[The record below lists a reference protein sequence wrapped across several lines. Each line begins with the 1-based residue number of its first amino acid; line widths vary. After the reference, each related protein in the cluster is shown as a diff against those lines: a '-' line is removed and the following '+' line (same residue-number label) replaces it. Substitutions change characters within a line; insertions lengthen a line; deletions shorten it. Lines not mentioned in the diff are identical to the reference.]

1 MAGQRIFDT
10 LTLDGAPRE
19 APAAFAQ
26 PKAEPLTEP
35 AHEPGVEVSG
45 VVVHP
50 DEIRPPAVPGP
61 ALESLAPAEQA
72 PRDPR
77 EPFESPSMLT
87 GPRSREH
94 DPHDPFEFPDDPVSS
109 SPTTEFAPPDASS
122 LVVPTAAGPG
132 TAAAGQ
138 GAPSGRGTLDGAP
151 PRGSAH
157 LLILSDDGS
166 AVPCTA
172 GSLLRSTGIAVLVCL
187 AIGFIIRPAAA
198 AALILAWIL
207 STTRSRSRMARFISI
222 VIMLGFAASTVWL
235 VLSDGLTFLDTFDSL
250 ARWLCLGLVLACPW
264 ITRSDLKRC
273 GRLVSPE
280 QAAALRAAG
289 GTSSAPQGPGAQQPQ
304 WPAAPAPG
312 PVAPVA
318 PSPGT
323 MPPRGA
329 VPPNAQ
335 GPLPPYPGGPG
346 GRGPTW

>member
-35 AHEPGVEVSG
+35 AREPGVEVSG
-45 VVVHP
+45 AVVHP
-50 DEIRPPAVPGP
+50 DEIRPPAAPGP

-109 SPTTEFAPPDASS
+109 SPTTGFAPPDASG

-132 TAAAGQ
+132 TAADQ
-138 GAPSGRGTLDGAP
+138 GAPSGRGTPDGAP
-151 PRGSAH
+151 PGGSAH

-172 GSLLRSTGIAVLVCL
+172 GNLLRSTGIAVLVCL
-187 AIGFIIRPAAA
+187 AIGFIIRPVAA

-207 STTRSRSRMARFISI
+207 STTRSRSRTARFIGI
-222 VIMLGFAASTVWL
+222 VIMLGFAAATVWL
-235 VLSDGLTFLDTFDSL
+235 VLSDGFAFLDTFDSL

-280 QAAALRAAG
+280 QAAALRAACG
-289 GTSSAPQGPGAQQPQ
+289 PSPAPQGPGAQQPQ

-318 PSPGT
+318 PPPGA
-323 MPPRGA
+323 MPPPGA

-335 GPLPPYPGGPG
+335 GPWPPYPGGPG